1 MIACYGIDF
10 HRGAENLLEL
20 VPLKSLKR
28 RYDLQGGVSADFR
41 FDDGTLRV
49 ETAPHFLF
57 DGRSGPPIIDWYVP
71 NLGSLE
77 ERALWWMHDC
87 LGYGESLDFWHTNR
101 ALRLGLRDQAG
112 YRATKAWAIER
123 AVSIS
128 KSWYGTPEPDD
139 WCYNNITKVSTL
151 WIPAT

>member
-1 MIACYGIDF
+1 MIACYDIDF
-10 HRGAENLLEL
+10 HRGAGHLLEL

-28 RYDLQGGVSADFR
+28 RYDLQGGVSADFI

-57 DGRSGPPIIDWYVP
+57 DGRSGPPIIDWYAP

-101 ALRLGLRDQAG
+101 ALRLGLRDQAN
-112 YRATKAWAIER
+112 YRPSKAWAIER

-128 KSWYGTPEPDD
+128 KSWYGTPDPSD

-151 WIPAT
+151 WIPAP

>member
-10 HRGAENLLEL
+10 HRGADHLLEL

-28 RYDLQGGVSADFR
+28 RYDLQGGVSADFI

-57 DGRSGPPIIDWYVP
+57 DGRSGPPIIDWYAP

-101 ALRLGLRDQAG
+101 ALRLGLRDQAN
-112 YRATKAWAIER
+112 YRPSKAWAIER
-123 AVSIS
+123 AVSLS

-151 WIPAT
+151 WIPAQ